1 MRLPKFYNWN
11 AVFGWTFYQPKK
23 WISVLTFRGRIMTIF
38 SGQHHQIQIEL
49 NSSLFKILSGL
60 LWCVFYM
67 AHIICV
73 ISYEL
78 SLEVW
83 IPDSEIQT
91 LSKKWFHS
99 PSAILNQNFWYANSV
114 NTIYFWRLKLQFLI
128 SRSADSF
135 CSLISSKPHSDKW
148 QSVNIYVSYVNICS
162 HLRNSDC

>member
-1 MRLPKFYNWN
+1 MESLPTEKRKL
-11 AVFGWTFYQPKK
+11 VL
-23 WISVLTFRGRIMTIF
+23 ISVLAFCWIITPTF

-49 NSSLFKILSGL
+49 NSSLFKILVRPPLVCILYVTYYMRHFVWAQYRSL
-60 LWCVFYM
+60 DFRLWN
-67 AHIICV
+67 
-73 ISYEL
+73 ISE
-78 SLEVW
+78 
-83 IPDSEIQT
+83 
-91 LSKKWFHS
+91 KWFHS